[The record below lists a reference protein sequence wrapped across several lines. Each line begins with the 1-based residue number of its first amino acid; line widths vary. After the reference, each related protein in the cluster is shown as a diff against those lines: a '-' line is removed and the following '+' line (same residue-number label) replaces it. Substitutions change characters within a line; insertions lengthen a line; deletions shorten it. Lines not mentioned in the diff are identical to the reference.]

1 MCQGLGGGG
10 AQPHGVARPNEGN
23 VKPERDPVYGPG
35 LQHVELDGDLDPV
48 EVGLVSCLE
57 VDDVTQG
64 LRGADVDVKS
74 VHNGLPEVLGE
85 GGASEGREVHAVE
98 VFLIPEVHLTQE
110 QKVRKSLK
118 KGVVKSF
125 NYYFSIKY

>member
-1 MCQGLGGGG
+1 MGQRLGWGS
-10 AQPHGVARPNEGN
+10 AEPHSVSCPDEGN
-23 VKPERDPVYGPG
+23 VEPECNPVDSSS
-35 LQHVELDGDLDPV
+35 LKHVELNGDLNPV

-64 LRGADVDVKS
+64 LRGADVDVKG

-110 QKVRKSLK
+110 QKVKESLK
-118 KGVVKSF
+118 KGAV
-125 NYYFSIKY
+125 

>member
-23 VKPERDPVYGPG
+23 VKPERDPVHGPG

-64 LRGADVDVKS
+64 LRGADVDVKVSTMGCLKYS
-74 VHNGLPEVLGE
+74 VRAALLRDERFTPW
-85 GGASEGREVHAVE
+85 
-98 VFLIPEVHLTQE
+98 
-110 QKVRKSLK
+110 
-118 KGVVKSF
+118 
-125 NYYFSIKY
+125 KYS